1 MAKKYDKEVELAMK
15 IHFDSLSEKD
25 GRHYAAVEAMK
36 LGWGGQTYISN
47 LFGITRN
54 KVLAGIYELKDASL
68 LHQIPAGKER
78 RPGGGRKKRVEH
90 P

>member
-1 MAKKYDKEVELAMK
+1 MVKLYDKELELAMK
-15 IHFDSLSEKD
+15 THFESLSEKD
-25 GRHYAAVEAMK
+25 QRHYAAVEAMK

-68 LHQIPAGKER
+68 LAQIPPGKAR
-78 RPGGGRKKRVEH
+78 RPGGGRKKKK
-90 P
+90 